1 MKDNSKWERF
11 KPFPFLIV
19 YYICNQQLNLL
30 GGFNNMNQN
39 NPLVFNTLIIRG
51 KDEEVIERILGQFFL
66 TSDTGIDLESPIS
79 GFMRDTT
86 INFNSLCY
94 SSSEMVAPY
103 QPSDYNELMIWRA
116 QHWGTI
122 LNAIPGDT
130 TLLENGKVIVTNFYT
145 LFTPATL
152 AVQEFI
158 KISNKFCQSYFD
170 CYDENLIQVEYL
182 YTNNLSAPYVY

>member
-1 MKDNSKWERF
+1 
-11 KPFPFLIV
+11 
-19 YYICNQQLNLL
+19 
-30 GGFNNMNQN
+30 MNQN

-51 KDEEVIERILGQFFL
+51 KDKEVIDCILEHFFL
-66 TSDTGIDLESPIS
+66 TSDIGIDLESPIP

-103 QPSDYNELMIWRA
+103 QPSDYNELMNWRV

-122 LNAIPGDT
+122 SNAFLGNT

-145 LFTPATL
+145 LSTPATSII
-152 AVQEFI
+152 QEFI
-158 KISNKFCQSYFD
+158 KTSNKFCQLSFD
-170 CYDENLIQVEYL
+170 RYDENLIQVEYL
-182 YTNNLSAPYVY
+182 YTNNLSAPFVY